1 MKAMIKL
8 DEVIQK
14 FRMEVGPVFIST
26 DVVGMDGISIGGG
39 SIVPNF
45 DNTEASARGSM
56 AVNLA
61 VKVNEKLQM
70 GDFEDLLMTSD
81 KVYFLVI
88 MLSSSY
94 WWGVAVA
101 RQATLGN
108 VRVIMKEYAP
118 QILEAIPH

>member
-1 MKAMIKL
+1 MTKL

-14 FRMEVGPVFIST
+14 FRMEIGPVFIST

-45 DNTEASARGSM
+45 DNTEASARGAM

-108 VRVIMKEYAP
+108 IRVIMKEYAP